1 MPTRF
6 ISWVAWGVLPI
17 RSAPGLQG
25 QFFFLLD
32 GEISQ
37 IERVRG
43 CLAIHEAGDSCA
55 LTRPANGPASEPL
68 RRIPGIRALGLW
80 VVVAQVPSSTPRGPS
95 WLAASDQVMDCS
107 NDASSEPVRIKTR
120 LCVHLYPLWLA
131 DFPAVPRVA

>member
-1 MPTRF
+1 MATRS
-6 ISWVAWGVLPI
+6 ISGVAWGVSPI

-37 IERVRG
+37 SERVRG
-43 CLAIHEAGDSCA
+43 VAWRAEAVDSCA
-55 LTRPANGPASEPL
+55 SARPANGPASDPP
-68 RRIPGIRALGLW
+68 RRIPGIRPLGLW
-80 VVVAQVPSSTPRGPS
+80 VLVAQVPSSTPRGPS
-95 WLAASDQVMDCS
+95 WLAASDQVMDRP

-120 LCVHLYPLWLA
+120 LCVHLYPLLLA